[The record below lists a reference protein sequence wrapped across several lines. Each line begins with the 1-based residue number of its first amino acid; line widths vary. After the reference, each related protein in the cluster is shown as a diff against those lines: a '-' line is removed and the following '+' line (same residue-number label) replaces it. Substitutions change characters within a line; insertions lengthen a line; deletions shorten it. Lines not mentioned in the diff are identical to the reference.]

1 MIKIRMLRKGSP
13 VTQFVKIGCGLML
26 LLMVGGCGERSDD
39 PAQALAIVNGKT
51 ITLSEFELRWSQL
64 PEYVRK
70 NYVGPE
76 GRKKFLNELIDREM
90 LLQEAKK
97 RGIDRDRNLL
107 ERVERFKEHTML
119 EALRREAV
127 DSQVTVTP
135 EELQGYY
142 DTHRDSF
149 LASEEFRVSHILV
162 RTAAEA
168 SILKKRSTQG
178 EDFSSLARKASL
190 DVSTK
195 SNGGDLGLIKKGQ
208 TVPEFEQAVL
218 KLKPGEVSEPVATQ
232 FGYHL
237 IKLIERR
244 PGPALSFEE
253 AKAQVKEH
261 ILIEKKRTRLD
272 EFIASLRANAKA
284 KSQLR
289 VSDSPVQDLNTAVP
303 NPKADAR

>member
-1 MIKIRMLRKGSP
+1 M
-13 VTQFVKIGCGLML
+13 TQFLKIGCGLTL
-26 LLMVGGCGERSDD
+26 LFMVGGCGAKSED

-70 NYVGPE
+70 NYAGPE
-76 GRKKFLNELIDREM
+76 GRKKLLNELIDREM

-135 EELQGYY
+135 EELKEYY
-142 DTHRDSF
+142 ETHRDSF

-162 RTAAEA
+162 KTAGEA
-168 SILKKRSTQG
+168 ADLKKRNTQG

-190 DVSTK
+190 DASTK

-244 PGPALSFEE
+244 PGPPLSFEE
-253 AKAQVKEH
+253 AKAQVREY

-272 EFIASLRANAKA
+272 ELIASLRANAKA
-284 KSQLR
+284 KNQLR
-289 VSDSPVQDLNTAVP
+289 VSDTPVQDSNTAVP

>member
-1 MIKIRMLRKGSP
+1 MIKIPKLRKGSS
-13 VTQFVKIGCGLML
+13 VTQFVKIGCGLTL
-26 LLMVGGCGERSDD
+26 FLMVGGCGGNSED

-70 NYVGPE
+70 NYAGPE

-162 RTAAEA
+162 KTAGEA
-168 SILKKRSTQG
+168 ADLKKRSTQG

-190 DVSTK
+190 DASTK
-195 SNGGDLGLIKKGQ
+195 SNGGDLGKIKKGQ

-244 PGPALSFEE
+244 PGPPLSFEQ
-253 AKAQVKEH
+253 AKAQVKEY

-272 EFIASLRANAKA
+272 ELIASLRA

-289 VSDSPVQDLNTAVP
+289 VSDSPVQDSNTAVP
-303 NPKADAR
+303 IPKADAR